1 MAITTVQLTDETRDL
16 LKAVGRK
23 GDTYDSIIR
32 KLLKSAQYVEFMQS
46 QYQILDDE
54 KHWVDVK
61 DLP

>member
-46 QYQILDDE
+46 QYQILEDE